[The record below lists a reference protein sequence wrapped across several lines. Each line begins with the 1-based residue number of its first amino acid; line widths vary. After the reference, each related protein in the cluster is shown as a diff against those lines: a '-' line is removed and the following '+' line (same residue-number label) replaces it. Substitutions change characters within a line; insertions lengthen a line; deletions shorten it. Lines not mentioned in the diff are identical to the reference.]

1 MKKISLFL
9 AATAAVFGFTSC
21 QQDTDPVYTPP
32 TQFVLNTP
40 SMEDQY
46 IELSDNG
53 TLELVASQPDYGY
66 SAVANYSAE
75 ISLTPD
81 FSNYEEIIPTD
92 EHQARMVFNQG
103 KIALALCNLLGID
116 GEDSYNEMY
125 PDGMPYMTVYFR
137 AVCQLAGVESSLIRS
152 NVVSYKNIKG
162 YLAVATPGYIYLVG
176 NPEGWS
182 GPEAANAAH
191 YAPWRLFEPENAIG
205 SHIYVG
211 TFDLPAAPMFRFYSA
226 LTGWD
231 ADSYG
236 CQVEDNPLDFELVDG
251 SFTEKL
257 LGPGA
262 KGSFNFPN
270 FGGGTVTIIVDMSD
284 PNNMTFT
291 MTEGESKPVIS
302 QYIYLV
308 GSISG
313 WMAPGTDNADAYK
326 NYTLVCNDDSNVYTG
341 SFAVTAG
348 HINFRFATELTD
360 AGWDNPH
367 QIGSQVEDAD
377 VPCTFTNGVF
387 SGAYVS
393 GKGNW
398 AFDVDKDGLLT
409 LTVDTNSQT
418 VSFVFE

>member
-9 AATAAVFGFTSC
+9 LAAATVLGFTSC
-21 QQDTDPVYTPP
+21 QEDKEPVYQVP
-32 TQFVLNTP
+32 TQFELNEP
-40 SMEDQY
+40 AMADQY
-46 IELSDNG
+46 IELNDNG
-53 TLELVASQPDYGY
+53 TLELVTSQPDYGY
-66 SAVANYSAE
+66 SAVAKYSAE
-75 ISLTPD
+75 ISLSED
-81 FSNYEEIIPTD
+81 FLNYEAITPTD
-92 EHQARMVFNQG
+92 EHQARMVFKQND
-103 KIALALCNLLGID
+103 IALALCNLLGVD
-116 GEDSYNEMY
+116 GEDSFKEMY

-137 AVCQLAGVESSLIRS
+137 AVCQLEGVGSSLIKS
-152 NVVSYKNIKG
+152 NVVSYNNIKG
-162 YLAVATPGYIYLVG
+162 YLAVQTPGYIYLVG

-182 GPEAANAAH
+182 GPEASNAAH
-191 YAPWRLFEPENAIG
+191 YAPWRLFEPDNAIG

-211 TFDLPAAPMFRFYSA
+211 VFDLPAQPMFRFYTA

-236 CQVEDNPLDFELVDG
+236 SQVDDNPIDFELVDG
-251 SFTEKL
+251 SFTTTLIK
-257 LGPGA
+257 G

-270 FGGGTVTIIVDMSD
+270 FGGGTVTIVVDMSD

-313 WMAPGTDNADAYK
+313 WMAPGTDNSEAYK
-326 NYTLVCNDDSNVYTG
+326 DFTLVCNDESNVYTG

-348 HINFRFATELTD
+348 HVNFRFATELTD
-360 AGWDNPH
+360 AGWDNPN

-377 VPCTFTNGVF
+377 VPCSFTNGVY

-398 AFDVDKDGLLT
+398 AFDIDKDGLLT